1 MRISAGLIASVV
13 VLLSVTG
20 CQKTETGV
28 IVDVQGGG
36 RFPSA
41 LAGTWKAEGHGWEF
55 VFEPDGTIS
64 SAVIDEGMIRVTPA
78 KKVHTVE
85 LKNNGMGTY
94 KLGQWTVNY
103 SPEQWE
109 LAVEVVVDDFF
120 LDMKT
125 FGLKGQ
131 MNDWFVGTVSQDFR
145 TWRAEWFSFPTYVTL
160 LPGEKESALP
170 EDPNTNAID
179 TLVFR
184 KQQ

>member
-1 MRISAGLIASVV
+1 MRIWAGLLASLV
-13 VLLSVTG
+13 VLSSVTG
-20 CQKTETGV
+20 CQKAETGV
-28 IVDVQGGG
+28 IVDVRDGG

-55 VFEPDGTIS
+55 VFERDGTIS
-64 SAVIDEGMIRVTPA
+64 SAVIDEGMLRVTPA
-78 KKVHTVE
+78 KEVHTVE
-85 LKNNGMGTY
+85 LKNDGLGTY
-94 KLGQWTVNY
+94 KLGQWTVQY
-103 SPEQWE
+103 SPHSRE
-109 LAVEVVVDDFF
+109 LAVEVVVDDFH

-131 MNDWFVGTVSQDFR
+131 MDDWFVGPVSQDFR
-145 TWRAEWFSFPTYVTL
+145 TWRAEWFSFPQYVAL
-160 LPGEKESALP
+160 LPGEEESALA

>member
-1 MRISAGLIASVV
+1 MRIWAGLLAG
-13 VLLSVTG
+13 VLLLSSVTG

-85 LKNNGMGTY
+85 LKSWASGPSTTRRNSGN
-94 KLGQWTVNY
+94 
-103 SPEQWE
+103 
-109 LAVEVVVDDFF
+109 
-120 LDMKT
+120 
-125 FGLKGQ
+125 
-131 MNDWFVGTVSQDFR
+131 
-145 TWRAEWFSFPTYVTL
+145 
-160 LPGEKESALP
+160 
-170 EDPNTNAID
+170 
-179 TLVFR
+179 
-184 KQQ
+184 